1 MAGAARKRR
10 GRLWRTWAPME
21 PSVSRGPSRVLLKSA
36 HRGHRQRRQDFFL
49 ALADV
54 ATRTTISAGVAVNAR
69 QRLLPITRLPF
80 YRAG

>member
-1 MAGAARKRR
+1 MGPDGAVGVAGAESGVAEV
-10 GRLWRTWAPME
+10 GAIA
-21 PSVSRGPSRVLLKSA
+21 GIGSA
-36 HRGHRQRRQDFFL
+36 GKTSSC